1 MTQGH
6 RRDRKKKRLLY
17 GAAAAVVATAT
28 IGTIAVASPGLLGA
42 TGDAKAAA
50 EDVSLQS
57 QFANAAREF
66 DVPQSVLMAVS
77 YRQTRWE
84 SHDGQPSTTGAYN
97 VMGLTKVDP
106 EDIADDASEDLL
118 HHLVNGTG
126 DPSIDK
132 KIDKKKSL
140 APVPQATVDTDDP
153 KLHTLDKAAELI
165 DGSTDAVQNDTA
177 ASIRA
182 GAALL
187 ADYQKQAGAE
197 LSDDPGAWYPAV
209 ARYSQSEDRKGAD
222 QFAKRVFESIKTG
235 EAEITSDGEQIVLPA
250 DPTVEPVKPAN
261 VPLAATSTATT
272 ATTPECPTGLACA
285 FDPAAYVQDKGNY
298 NIASRVPN
306 GTGGFDIRQIVIHDV
321 EGTHDGA
328 VSVFKNPEK
337 WASAHYIVRAD
348 GRVTQMVE
356 TKNEAFHAGNKTVNM
371 HSVGVEHEGYAIKGD
386 AGWYTEPEYESSAAL
401 VKYLAAKFSI
411 PLDREHI
418 IGHDEVPSVLDSK
431 VQDHWDAGPFW
442 DWNHFM
448 KLLGAPTG
456 AGNAGGLLQAG
467 QLVRIVPP
475 FTSANQQAM
484 KYTELVN
491 DQWVTK
497 TTVPLPVNFGYL
509 YSEPVADQTKA
520 LTDPYFSAGWQYG
533 SNWANK
539 VTAGSS
545 HVVAESTTNWT
556 AIWYGGKKAWFYNPG
571 GQYTAPVGVKT
582 AITAKDGAASI
593 PVYGRAYPEDAA
605 YTGTGVPVQASNNAS
620 LTKYSL
626 PANQLYTKA
635 GDAVAG
641 DYYSSAFN
649 VDGTRVAGKTNIFV
663 PIRYNHRLAW
673 VKASDIKEVA
683 TKAPVS
689 ATNRY
694 NVLARDAAGVLWQYQ
709 GTGKG
714 AFLNRYR
721 VGPGWGAYNTITPM
735 TALRADGTG
744 DAVARDKDG
753 VLWYYR
759 GSGNPSAPFASRL
772 RVGAGWNVYDKL
784 LGARDMNADGRPD
797 LIARDKTGVLWL
809 YKNTG
814 ASPNP
819 FATRVRVGGGWN
831 IYNELISTGDMTGDG
846 KPDLIARDKT
856 GVLWLYKNTGASP
869 NPFATRGQVGGGW
882 NAYNVMVG
890 PSDLD
895 LDGKPD
901 LIARDA
907 AGDLWFYKNTN
918 GYPNPYATRV
928 RVGGGWGIYNLIV

>member
-1 MTQGH
+1 M
-6 RRDRKKKRLLY
+6 Y

-50 EDVSLQS
+50 GDVSLQS

-97 VMGLTKVDP
+97 VMGLTDVDA
-106 EDIADDASEDLL
+106 EDIEQPSDEERLAHLNASGKAEIEK
-118 HHLVNGTG
+118 TF
-126 DPSIDK
+126 DK
-132 KIDKKKSL
+132 AKAL
-140 APVPQATVDTDDP
+140 AALPKETVDTDDP
-153 KLHTLDKAAELI
+153 RLHTLDKAAGLI
-165 DGSTDAVQNDTA
+165 DSSAEAVQNDTN

-187 ADYQKQAGAE
+187 AEYQKQAGAE
-197 LSDDPGAWYPAV
+197 LSDDPGVWYPAV
-209 ARYSQSEDRKGAD
+209 ARYSQSPNKKSAD
-222 QFAKRVFESIKTG
+222 LFAKRVFESIRTG
-235 EAEITSDGEQIVLPA
+235 ERALTTDGESVALSA
-250 DPTVEPVKPAN
+250 DPAVEPVKPSN
-261 VPLAATSTATT
+261 VPLAAAFASTT
-272 ATTPECPTGLACA
+272 ALPTPECPPTGLVCD
-285 FDPAAYVQDKGNY
+285 FRPAEVPSTGQRNYTLANRAKGTQLD
-298 NIASRVPN
+298 ISR
-306 GTGGFDIRQIVIHDV
+306 IVIHDT
-321 EGTHDGA
+321 EGSYDGTIA
-328 VSVFKNPEK
+328 TFQSATAKG
-337 WASAHYIVRAD
+337 SAHYLIRAND
-348 GRVTQMVE
+348 GLVTQMVE
-356 TKNEAFHAGNKTVNM
+356 NKNIAWHAGNWSDNM
-371 HSVGVEHEGYAIKGD
+371 HDIGVEHEGFAIRDGY
-386 AGWYTEPEYESSAAL
+386 WYTEPQYESSAKL
-401 VKYLAAKFSI
+401 VKYLAAQYGI

-418 IGHDEVPSVLDSK
+418 IGHDEIAGHINAK
-431 VQDHWDAGPFW
+431 VAGMHWDAGPFW
-442 DWNHFM
+442 DWNHYM
-448 KLLGAPTG
+448 SLLGAPTG
-456 AGNAGGLLQAG
+456 AGSAGGLLQPG
-467 QLVRIVPP
+467 QLVRVVPP

-484 KYTELVN
+484 KYREELP
-491 DQWVTK
+491 DKTIVTK

-509 YSEPVADQTKA
+509 YSEPVADQAKA
-520 LTDPYFSAGWQYG
+520 LTDPYFSDGWQYG

-539 VTAGSS
+539 VPVGGTY
-545 HVVAESTTNWT
+545 VVAESRTNWT
-556 AIWYGGKKAWFYNPG
+556 AIWYRGQKAWFSNPG
-571 GQYTAPVGVKT
+571 GQYTSVVKDSAQRVLKAAPGKT
-582 AITAKDGAASI
+582 PLI
-593 PVYGRAYPEDAA
+593 YGRAFPEKAA
-605 YTGTGVPVQASNNAS
+605 YPGTGGVTAPTDDPNYLS
-620 LTKYSL
+620 KY
-626 PANQLYTKA
+626 AFGDGGAYVKA
-635 GDAVAG
+635 GPAVKG
-641 DYYSSAFN
+641 DDYFGSAQTN
-649 VDGTRVAGKTNIFV
+649 VVGTDMYI
-663 PIRYNHRLAW
+663 PIRYNHRMAW
-673 VKASDIKEVA
+673 VKASDVVESA
-683 TKAPVS
+683 AAPAVN

-721 VGPGWGAYNTITPM
+721 VGPGWDAYNMITPM
-735 TALRADGTG
+735 TAFRADGTG

-809 YKNTG
+809 YTNTG

-856 GVLWLYKNTGASP
+856 GVLWLYKNTGGSP

-882 NAYNVMVG
+882 NTYNVMVG